1 MAESWS
7 IRVFWIVREK
17 GKLNG
22 IAVDVEIATLEHNIL
37 SILRNQAILDLK
49 PKAFWLDGT

>member
-7 IRVFWIVREK
+7 IRVFWVVRKK
-17 GKLNG
+17 GKLDG

-49 PKAFWLDGT
+49 SKAFWLDGT